1 MEVVLLIL
9 ISGIL
14 LFFGISSFQ
23 SNRKSRTNIYFLLFI
38 IFVILWVFSN
48 YFSNTELKYQLVLL
62 FNRIIFVSTTL
73 LVWAL
78 FNFASVYPESKSIV
92 SNKLNKISY
101 FSTLIVVLLGFTKY
115 IVSEVVLEN
124 GFSSIHFDW
133 GIYFYLLHFLV
144 FFLSF
149 IYVLVYKFKKA
160 KGIEKVQLQYILLGV
175 VLTAIGALITNLIL
189 PIFFKVFYLS
199 GYGPAFL
206 VIFVGFTFISIVKHR
221 LLGIRF
227 LIGRILFFTALSFF
241 TIIWFFSFGWLTQ
254 SFLGGLLSTKSVLL
268 SFVVGPIFA
277 YLFLRFS
284 DYIKKYIEERF
295 VYVQFH
301 PSEVLSKFLKL
312 TSTQL
317 DMNKIA
323 VYVVNTV
330 KKFLNLEKVGIL
342 IFDKENSKV
351 LYRKLIGFELTGVR
365 DLLQVINY
373 WKDIGQDPVIV
384 LDEVKKITPEEGKDR
399 KNRLER
405 IIECMEKEKIAVIL
419 PLNRKVQLNGI
430 LIIGRKKDYNPFS
443 VEDMNFLE
451 DIISNASVAM
461 GRAILYKEVQSF
473 NSLLKVKVSEQTK
486 DLKSK
491 VNQLNE
497 SRRREH
503 DMIDIM
509 GHELRTPMT
518 VIRNYYELIERLFE
532 NKNLRSKD
540 TSEKHD
546 GYMKVIGENIK
557 KEISLINVLLS
568 ATKLDDGHLQLN
580 KEAVNIMDLIED
592 GILGHDGEAKEK
604 GLYIKFQKPKDNLF
618 PQVFGDKIRIHEIID
633 NLISNAIK
641 YTNEGG
647 LEIKLEDKKDFVK
660 IIFSDTGEGIAQKD
674 LKNIGKKFYRSN
686 QYLTESKEKVHLVRP
701 GGTGL
706 GLFVTFGLIRAHG
719 GKIDISSTLGK
730 GSIFTITLPSMKKET
745 PKIEKKNDEKKDMF
759 ERLGLKVK
767 KNVKSNFVY

>member
-1 MEVVLLIL
+1 MEVVLLVL

-101 FSTLIVVLLGFTKY
+101 FSTLLVVLLGFTKY

-149 IYVLVYKFKKA
+149 VYVLVYKFKKA

-175 VLTAIGALITNLIL
+175 VLTAIGALITNLVL

-199 GYGPAFL
+199 GYGPGFL

-227 LIGRILFFTALSFF
+227 LIGRILFFTALSIFI
-241 TIIWFFSFGWLTQ
+241 IIWFFSFGWLTQ

-268 SFVVGPIFA
+268 SFVIGPIFA

-284 DYIKKYIEERF
+284 DFIKKYIEERF

-351 LYRKLIGFELTGVR
+351 LYRKLIGFELVGVR

-384 LDEVKKITPEEGKDR
+384 FDEVKKIEQRNSKDK
-399 KNRLER
+399 KNRMER
-405 IIECMEKEKIAVIL
+405 IIDCMEKEKISVIL

-451 DIISNASVAM
+451 DIIANASVAM
-461 GRAILYKEVQSF
+461 GRAILHKEVQSF
-473 NSLLKVKVSEQTK
+473 NSVLKIKVAEQTK

-503 DMIDIM
+503 DMVDIM

-518 VIRNYYELIERLFE
+518 VIRNYHELIERLV
-532 NKNLRSKD
+532 NNSKLKNNSLFK
-540 TSEKHD
+540 KHQ
-546 GYMKVIGENIK
+546 GYMEVIGENIE
-557 KEISLINVLLS
+557 KEISLINVLLN
-568 ATKLDDGHLQLN
+568 ATKLDDGQLELN
-580 KEAVNIMDLIED
+580 KESVDIFDSIQD
-592 GILGHDGEAKEK
+592 GIMGHEEEAKEK
-604 GLYIKFQKPKDNLF
+604 GLYIKFIRPKNSSF
-618 PQVFGDKIRIHEIID
+618 PKVYADKIRIHEIID

-641 YTNEGG
+641 YTNTGG
-647 LEIKLEDKKDFVK
+647 LEIKLESNKEFVK
-660 IIFSDTGEGIAQKD
+660 IIFSDTGSGIAEKD
-674 LKNIGKKFYRSN
+674 IKNIGKKFYRSN
-686 QYLTESKEKVHLVRP
+686 QYLTNKNERVPLVRP

-706 GLFVTFGLIRAHG
+706 GLFVTFGLIKAHG
-719 GKIDISSTLGK
+719 GKVEITSKLGK
-730 GSIFTITLPSMKKET
+730 GSVFTITLPVMKKEQ
-745 PKIEKKNDEKKDMF
+745 PLIEKKAEEKKDMF
-759 ERLGLKVK
+759 ERLGLKRK
-767 KNVKSNFVY
+767 KI